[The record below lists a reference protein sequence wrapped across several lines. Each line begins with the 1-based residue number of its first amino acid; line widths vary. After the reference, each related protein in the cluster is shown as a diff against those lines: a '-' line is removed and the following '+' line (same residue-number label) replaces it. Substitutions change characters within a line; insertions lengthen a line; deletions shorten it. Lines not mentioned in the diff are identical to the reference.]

1 MRGVIISVLATAV
14 ALGSPPFLGGA
25 YADEA
30 YVCEGGRVAYV
41 RFGELEAMKRK
52 DPCVAAYYGDASLS
66 SGSDQAVDTGPDA
79 RAGQTQDG
87 ELPVVRT
94 AGSRPVATGTR
105 PNAVPAS
112 KEMPRI
118 ATPPAPVAV
127 RRVATS
133 APVARAPAPLPVA
146 HPETDFRNVR
156 ILNAAPGESSIFR
169 HAR

>member
-1 MRGVIISVLATAV
+1 MRGVIISVLAAV
-14 ALGSPPFLGGA
+14 ALGSPPFHGAA

-52 DPCVAAYYGDASLS
+52 DPCVAAYYGDASSS
-66 SGSDQAVDTGPDA
+66 SGSDQAADAGPDA
-79 RAGQTQDG
+79 RAGQTHEG

-94 AGSRPVATGTR
+94 AGSRPVAGGAP

-118 ATPPAPVAV
+118 ATPPAPVAA